1 MHGIPEHLLGT
12 KVVSVA
18 DQDQP
23 IIAVP
28 ICCPTV

>member
-1 MHGIPEHLLGT
+1 MGYPKHLLGT
-12 KVVSVA
+12 KVVSGA

-28 ICCPTV
+28 IYESGV